1 MSNLNNFKTIE
12 RTSITDSIVE
22 QIKEMVIESKI
33 LPGDKLPSEREL
45 ATRLLVSRPTVREAM
60 KSLQYM
66 GIVEIRSG
74 SGTYLNSENDVVLDY
89 FQKKQIFKKF
99 ELSEM
104 IEIRKVIEVDAAGLA
119 AERRTAK
126 DIVKLK
132 ELYEA
137 TIDEKLDATAHINA
151 DFSFHIALAEATQ
164 NRFLYQML
172 NLIRDLLVDLN
183 YELIQIEKQVVQA
196 HKSHEAIL
204 AAVINQ
210 DVVRAKKEMLHHLK
224 TIEDTANRLYQNGE
238 TSPVPLRKN

>member
-1 MSNLNNFKTIE
+1 MSNLNNFKSIE
-12 RTSITDSIVE
+12 RTSITDNIVE

-33 LPGDKLPSEREL
+33 LPGEKLPSERDL

-99 ELSEM
+99 ELGEM
-104 IEIRKVIEVDAAGLA
+104 IEIRKIIEVDAVGLA
-119 AERRTAK
+119 AERRTSK

-151 DFSFHIALAEATQ
+151 DFSFHIALAEATR
-164 NRFLYQML
+164 NRFLHQML

-183 YELIQIEKQVVQA
+183 FELIQIEKQVVQA

-204 AAVINQ
+204 AAVIGQ

-238 TSPVPLRKN
+238 TFPVPLRKN